1 MAYDKRGYIT
11 SETAYTN
18 YGTAETLNKTYT
30 YDNVGR
36 LTKATI
42 GDNEK
47 TYTYDSVGNRLTM
60 SDGTD
65 TYAYTYNQFNQLNA
79 ITKNGSA
86 FATHTYDSRG
96 NQIKKSQVYMTVGD
110 TKYN

>member
-18 YGTAETLNKTYT
+18 YGTAETVNKSYT
-30 YDNVGR
+30 YDNIGR
-36 LTKATI
+36 LTNATV
-42 GDNEK
+42 GEDEK

-65 TYAYTYNQFNQLNA
+65 TYMLIH
-79 ITKNGSA
+79 ITSSISSRRLQKTTA
-86 FATHTYDSRG
+86 HMRLIPTIPEATRSMRLRY
-96 NQIKKSQVYMTVGD
+96 I
-110 TKYN
+110 